1 MGVFAET
8 VFFAV
13 PRLVSPKLG
22 EKGGNL
28 AISTVRLAERV
39 SDNMAVLGS
48 LIIKVCVTDSYMN
61 MMFNDTSFPFNHYQY

>member
-1 MGVFAET
+1 MA
-8 VFFAV
+8 
-13 PRLVSPKLG
+13 
-22 EKGGNL
+22 
-28 AISTVRLAERV
+28 STVRLAERV

>member
-13 PRLVSPKLG
+13 PRLVFPKLG

-28 AISTVRLAERV
+28 AIRAMLFPLICRKRDERWRLNEPV
-39 SDNMAVLGS
+39 
-48 LIIKVCVTDSYMN
+48 IKRYN
-61 MMFNDTSFPFNHYQY
+61 LKKI